1 MAVMSLLGQ
10 EYWQNFVF
18 MTVLYEVY
26 MKDNII
32 DDYESGPFPKGTIT
46 YSLMVWEDHWT
57 VGCLSNS
64 F

>member
-1 MAVMSLLGQ
+1 MQMAVMSLLGQ

-26 MKDNII
+26 MKDNIF

-46 YSLMVWEDHWT
+46 YSLMV
-57 VGCLSNS
+57 
-64 F
+64 